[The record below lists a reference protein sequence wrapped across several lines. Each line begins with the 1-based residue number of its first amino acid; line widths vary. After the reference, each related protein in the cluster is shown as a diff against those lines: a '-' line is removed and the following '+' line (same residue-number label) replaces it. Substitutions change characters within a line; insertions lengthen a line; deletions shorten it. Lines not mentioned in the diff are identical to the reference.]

1 VVLLNN
7 QGGGGRDGTVSPSD
21 VEGVVGLN
29 VWTVPN
35 MVTFLRLAG
44 VPLFLWLVL
53 GVHADGWAVAVLAI
67 GGSTDWVDG
76 FLARRLGQVS
86 RLGEL
91 LDPLADR
98 LYIVATVIALTI
110 RDVVPLWFTLA
121 LLVRELFLGLCLLVL
136 RRYGYGPPPVH
147 YVGKA
152 ATFLLLIALPLLLLA
167 KVSTGMASWAYPCG
181 WAFAWWGLV
190 LYWVAALF
198 YVAQVRG
205 AVREARA

>member
-1 VVLLNN
+1 M
-7 QGGGGRDGTVSPSD
+7 
-21 VEGVVGLN
+21 N

-35 MVTFLRLAG
+35 LVTFLRLAG

-53 GVHADGWAVAVLAI
+53 SGGHDAWAVVVLAV
-67 GGSTDWVDG
+67 GGTTDWVDG

-121 LLVRELFLGLCLLVL
+121 LLAREVFMGVCLLVL
-136 RRYGYGPPPVH
+136 RRHGYGPPPVH

-152 ATFLLLIALPLLLLA
+152 ATFILLIALPMLLLA
-167 KVSTGMASWAYPCG
+167 KVSPAAATWAYPGG
-181 WAFAWWGLV
+181 WGFAWWGLV
-190 LYWVAALF
+190 LYWVAAFF
-198 YVAQVRG
+198 YLVQIRG
-205 AVREARA
+205 ALREARA